1 MHCRQ
6 LAEHLSRF
14 YDVEIYTNCAI
25 DYMAWKNDYL
35 EGTCEI
41 NGITVRRFRSK
52 MRDPEQFALISKIV
66 FDRPVHSD
74 LEEEL
79 WLDEQGPVCSEL
91 LDTLFREQ
99 KRFKA
104 VIFMTYLYYLTAR
117 GIQMPFEN
125 AYMIPTLHDE
135 PPVYLR
141 VYDKVFH
148 AAKGFIWN
156 TRAEKYFAEQRFPFI
171 RGKPGVI
178 AGLGIEEPE
187 NELPDIPAEL
197 KTAPYLLYAGRI
209 EESKGCVEMLD
220 VFSRYKRLRSGSLKL
235 VLIGKSAIELPES
248 DDIVYLGFVSDE
260 MKFSLM
266 REALAL
272 VLFSKYESL
281 SLVVLESMLMGRPVL
296 VNGKCQV
303 LKEHCIQSNAGF
315 YFMNEREFDAEL
327 DYLQLHEREYRI
339 MCENGKRYVRENYRW
354 EDVMN
359 RIMNLI
365 EG

>member
-1 MHCRQ
+1 
-6 LAEHLSRF
+6 
-14 YDVEIYTNCAI
+14 
-25 DYMAWKNDYL
+25 
-35 EGTCEI
+35 
-41 NGITVRRFRSK
+41 
-52 MRDPEQFALISKIV
+52 
-66 FDRPVHSD
+66 
-74 LEEEL
+74 
-79 WLDEQGPVCSEL
+79 
-91 LDTLFREQ
+91 
-99 KRFKA
+99 
-104 VIFMTYLYYLTAR
+104 
-117 GIQMPFEN
+117 
-125 AYMIPTLHDE
+125 
-135 PPVYLR
+135 
-141 VYDKVFH
+141 
-148 AAKGFIWN
+148 
-156 TRAEKYFAEQRFPFI
+156 
-171 RGKPGVI
+171 
-178 AGLGIEEPE
+178 
-187 NELPDIPAEL
+187 
-197 KTAPYLLYAGRI
+197 
-209 EESKGCVEMLD
+209 MLD